1 MRSFGTSFVSDATE
15 VRPRKLWICIAEI
28 YLSAS
33 IRISPNIIAQS
44 DGLLTE
50 VRAAIVQLVGRS
62 RDIAKM
68 VLGFSMLQF
77 SWIIA

>member
-15 VRPRKLWICIAEI
+15 VRSRKLWICIARI

-33 IRISPNIIAQS
+33 IRISQNIIAQS

-50 VRAAIVQLVGRS
+50 VRAAIVQLVGRTGILP
-62 RDIAKM
+62 RW
-68 VLGFSMLQF
+68 F
-77 SWIIA
+77 